1 LFLEIMQHN
10 DCFQLGHI
18 TRTHGTKGEVM
29 IFLDVDSPND
39 YDEMESVFV
48 EIKGQL
54 IPYFI
59 EHINIQR
66 GSKAIVK
73 FEDINSIEQ
82 ATSLIN
88 CPLFLPED
96 TLDELV
102 GTQFYYHEIVGF
114 RVVDAT
120 LGALG
125 IVTTIYSMATQD
137 LIAMEFQGQE
147 VLIPV
152 NDAMI
157 QGVNRPEKTL
167 NVTLPEGLVEVYTEG
182 TNAVAD
188 DEDSE
193 LEDQ

>member
-1 LFLEIMQHN
+1 
-10 DCFQLGHI
+10 
-18 TRTHGTKGEVM
+18 
-29 IFLDVDSPND
+29 
-39 YDEMESVFV
+39 
-48 EIKGQL
+48 
-54 IPYFI
+54 
-59 EHINIQR
+59 
-66 GSKAIVK
+66 
-73 FEDINSIEQ
+73 
-82 ATSLIN
+82 
-88 CPLFLPED
+88 
-96 TLDELV
+96 
-102 GTQFYYHEIVGF
+102 
-114 RVVDAT
+114 
-120 LGALG
+120 
-125 IVTTIYSMATQD
+125 MATQD